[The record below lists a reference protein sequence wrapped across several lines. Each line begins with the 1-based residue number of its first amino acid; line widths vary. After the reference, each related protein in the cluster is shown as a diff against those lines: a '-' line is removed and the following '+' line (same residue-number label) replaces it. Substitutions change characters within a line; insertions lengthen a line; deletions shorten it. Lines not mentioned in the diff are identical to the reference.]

1 MTTSEIAKELGLVS
15 GSALSPDFKLDNG
28 RTVEQECQ
36 WLAKVAMGLLAKNIN
51 AAYKQGE
58 LVWYH
63 RTMGAVKSAL
73 DYSMDTRMDGNI
85 LIVSCKLSPGAMHP
99 ALYGK
104 AKGRMVNTLRLMDEG
119 YSWRKPH
126 IPIPY
131 FTDRPAGNIIQK
143 TIDEFYKSVQTTL
156 DNVKLSIT
164 FD

>member
-1 MTTSEIAKELGLVS
+1 MATSEIAKELGFVS
-15 GSALSPDFKLDNG
+15 GGALSSDFRLDNG

-63 RTMGAVKSAL
+63 RTMGAVKAAL
-73 DYSMDTRMDGNI
+73 DYSMDTRMDGNV
-85 LIVSCKLSPGAMHP
+85 LIVSCKLGSSMMRRAYFGD
-99 ALYGK
+99 YKGK
-104 AKGRMVNTLRLMDEG
+104 TVNVLKLMDEG
-119 YSWRKPH
+119 YSWCRPH
-126 IPIPY
+126 TVIPY

-156 DNVKLSIT
+156 GNVKLSIT